1 MFYFHLICFN
11 FRFDKMSE
19 EKKEKSLTDQVEDN
33 GKQQIFQVY
42 TFNFIII
49 QSKRKIK
56 HG

>member
-49 QSKRKIK
+49 PSQRKIK